1 MPPIVKDQA
10 MDRATLEQIELFAD
24 VQGKRERVI
33 GLNIGVTVFF
43 RIPFRAQAKAVARS
57 WAAYLRDVPWSTF
70 KFQNL
75 TGTARGYKKIA
86 PAAQSTVSDWLAGA
100 RDYGSACSIW
110 LKDGESP
117 TDAGHHLFRLFGKDD
132 PDSDSDSNFLQI
144 LYPADSVDRVGVEL
158 FTERLHEILDPLPY
172 HSAYVG
178 YTLGTST
185 LLQVSPYSDQM
196 DARLFAVGKRFL
208 GAEITR
214 PHLEN
219 YEMAEHLRSPAWMT
233 FISSE
238 LIDRIGGVKKVRA
251 ALKGDVGFRDT
262 KHGVG
267 IRAGERPA
275 LADKNRRQQ
284 VPVEQRA
291 LAGVLEPLYSK
302 QPAYLFSKKPH
313 EETVAWM
320 RRLND

>member
-1 MPPIVKDQA
+1 MLPTVKDQA
-10 MDRATLEQIELFAD
+10 VDRATLEQIELFAD
-24 VQGKRERVI
+24 VQGTRERVV
-33 GLNIGVTVFF
+33 GLNIGVTVFSQ
-43 RIPFRAQAKAVARS
+43 IPFRAHARAVERS
-57 WAAYLRDVPWSTF
+57 WAAYLRDVPWTTF

-86 PAAQSTVSDWLAGA
+86 PAAQSTISDWLAGA
-100 RDYGSACSIW
+100 RDYGSACSVW
-110 LKDGESP
+110 LKDGASA
-117 TDAGHHLFRLFGKDD
+117 TDAGNHLFRLYGKDD
-132 PDSDSDSNFLQI
+132 RDSDGDSNFLQI
-144 LYPADSVDRVGVEL
+144 LYPADIIDRVGVEP
-158 FTERLHEILDPLPY
+158 FTEQLHKILDPLPY
-172 HSAYVG
+172 HSAYAG

-185 LLQVSPYSDQM
+185 LLQVSPYSDVM

-208 GAEITR
+208 GVDITR

-238 LIDRIGGVKKVRA
+238 LIGRIGGVKKVRS
-251 ALKGDVGFRDT
+251 ALKGDFGFYDT
-262 KHGVG
+262 KHGIG

-284 VPVEQRA
+284 VAVEQRA
-291 LAGVLEPLYSK
+291 LASVLEPLYSK
-302 QPAYLFSKKPH
+302 QPAYLFAKKPH

-320 RRLND
+320 RRLNG